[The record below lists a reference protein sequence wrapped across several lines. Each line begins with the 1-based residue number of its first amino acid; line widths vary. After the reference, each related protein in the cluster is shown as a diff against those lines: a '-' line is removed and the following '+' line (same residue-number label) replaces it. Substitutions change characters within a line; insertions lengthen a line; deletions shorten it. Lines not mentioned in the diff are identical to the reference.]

1 MQGRRDDGRL
11 VTNVLILQDAKKSD
25 KLNEADD
32 STRAPTYAAAGSRR
46 SRWMVGGRQEV
57 ESEYLTTRPV
67 VRTRQLHGCACFVLQ
82 LSAQENWRPLVL
94 SFLNELNWIL
104 TFLFKWVSS
113 SESNF
118 LKKWTSVEWFEWIT
132 SKRRKRI

>member
-11 VTNVLILQDAKKSD
+11 VTNVLILQEAKKSD

-94 SFLNELNWIL
+94 SFLNELN
-104 TFLFKWVSS
+104 
-113 SESNF
+113 
-118 LKKWTSVEWFEWIT
+118 
-132 SKRRKRI
+132 